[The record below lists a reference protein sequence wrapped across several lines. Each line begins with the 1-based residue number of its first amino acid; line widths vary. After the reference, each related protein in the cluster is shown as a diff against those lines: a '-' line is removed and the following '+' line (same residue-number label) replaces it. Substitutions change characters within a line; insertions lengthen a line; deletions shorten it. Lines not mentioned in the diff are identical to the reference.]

1 MDDIMRDHPVDAGS
15 LRSRSERNK
24 GPEELALLARGVAA
38 EDLVLDTPRITG
50 EGEPLPTADA
60 LPLLH
65 AAALHSDAQHADA
78 QHTDALPADALHTD
92 AQHTD
97 ALPAAAQHTDAQHTD
112 AQHADALH
120 TDAQHTDAQH
130 TDAQHADA
138 LHTDALHADAQH
150 TDALHAD
157 ALHAD
162 ALPAAALHTDA
173 QHTDALPAD
182 ALRTAA
188 QHTDALPADAQQ
200 VADEDSAKESHQ
212 NPEPGEPSALV
223 ANLDCEI
230 RAEEALAALA
240 AEADTIEIDEESAGS
255 ALDGLPPVPEL
266 TDPVAASKILFVL
279 MLTTREGLPLMRLA
293 QACNSTLKVVE
304 QSMQILQQDLLTQ
317 GLPLELSRTGDTF
330 KLISIAALFP
340 YLTRLRGVKKLERLS
355 PAALET
361 LAVIAY
367 KQPVMRAEIESIRG
381 VKAAPMLR
389 TLLQHKLVRVT
400 GRADVPGR
408 PLQYGTTQQ
417 FLERFG
423 LASLQDL
430 PSQHEFKQIH

>member
-1 MDDIMRDHPVDAGS
+1 MRDHPVDAGS

-60 LPLLH
+60 LH
-65 AAALHSDAQHADA
+65 ANALPTDAQHADALHTDAQHANALRANALPAAA

-97 ALPAAAQHTDAQHTD
+97 AL
-112 AQHADALH
+112 H

-130 TDAQHADA
+130 TDAQH
-138 LHTDALHADAQH
+138 TDAQPADAQ
-150 TDALHAD
+150 
-157 ALHAD
+157 
-162 ALPAAALHTDA
+162 HTDA
-173 QHTDALPAD
+173 QHTDALHTDAQHAD
-182 ALRTAA
+182 AL
-188 QHTDALPADAQQ
+188 HTDALQ
-200 VADEDSAKESHQ
+200 VADEDRAKESHQ

-293 QACNSTLKVVE
+293 QACNSTMKVVE

-430 PSQHEFKQIH
+430 PSQREFKQIH